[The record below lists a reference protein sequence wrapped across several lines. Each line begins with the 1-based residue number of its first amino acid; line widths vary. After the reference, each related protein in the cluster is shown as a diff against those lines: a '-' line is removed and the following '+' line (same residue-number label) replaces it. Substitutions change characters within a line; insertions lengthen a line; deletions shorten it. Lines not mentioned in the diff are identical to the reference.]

1 MFTKELETLLPIQW
15 LENKEMFYAQWEE
28 VSCHID
34 SSDENATTYLLFLLP
49 GPKRHGFFFLKNHV
63 SVV

>member
-1 MFTKELETLLPIQW
+1 
-15 LENKEMFYAQWEE
+15 MFYAQWEE

-49 GPKRHGFFFLKNHV
+49 GPKRHGFFLKNTQINWV
-63 SVV
+63 E